1 LSLRSFLARLI
12 WLCVLPLVLLA
23 AYLAVDSVRTAQAE
37 RDLAAANLAKNFA
50 TAIDRSLNARIGA
63 LRMLALSPFA
73 DQPAHW
79 KDLYAEAQGFHQSF
93 DSHVILADRE
103 LRMLFNTRVP
113 FGTDLPKLPR
123 PEGRAAAPAALE
135 TGQPAVGDTFFG
147 PVAREALVA
156 IAVPGLRE
164 GKSAFVVLTIVETRH
179 YQNRIDE
186 LALPAGWSL
195 ALVDGKGATI
205 ARRTPHGLD
214 HAADIDVARRFVA
227 ESEMSPWS
235 VVLEI
240 PRAIYYAPQV
250 TAATA
255 LAVAVLGATVAGV
268 LGGTLASRRLARA
281 VASLAQSPAPG
292 APALDI
298 GEIAAVR
305 RLLDESAQ
313 QREKA
318 EAERRTSEQR
328 FRATFELAAVG
339 IALVAPDG
347 RWLRMNQKLCDI
359 VGYRPDE
366 LLART
371 FQDISHPDDLD
382 ADLAQ
387 VRQLLAGDIETY
399 AIEKRYLRK
408 DGAIVW
414 VNLNVALVRHA
425 DGRPDHFISVVEDIQ
440 RRKEAETAL
449 QAREAA
455 LREAQ
460 RLARVGNWTWD
471 LRTGRHTWSDE
482 IYRVYGRDP
491 NLPPACDAE
500 LQGCFTPESWAGL
513 SVAMERALAHG
524 TPYECDAEIVR
535 GDGTRGWITARGEAT
550 RAADGTVVELHGTVQ
565 DITERKQAAE
575 ALRELNAELEQRVA
589 LRTADLTAAN
599 RELDSFAYAVSH
611 DLRAPLR
618 AMSGFSLALLEDY
631 GERLDGEA
639 KSYLEQIGKASRK
652 MGELIDGILALSRS
666 TRGDFARDEVDVSAL
681 AAGILTELARIESE
695 RAVNIEIEPGLV
707 VRGAARMIELVMEN
721 LLGNAWK
728 YTGRTPAP
736 LIRVFAGEVDGLRG
750 ICVVDNGA
758 GFDMAHAPQ
767 LFQPFR
773 RLHRQDEFPGLG
785 IGLATVQ
792 RIVQRHGGEVRASAA
807 PGEGATFCFTL
818 CGEPEAA

>member
-1 LSLRSFLARLI
+1 MSLHSFLTRLI

-23 AYLAVDSVRTAQAE
+23 GYLAVDSVRTAQAE

-50 TAIDRSLNARIGA
+50 TAVDRNLNARIGA
-63 LRMLALSPFA
+63 LRMLANSPFA

-79 KDLYAEAQGFHQSF
+79 KDLHAEARGFYESF
-93 DSHVILADRE
+93 GSHVILADGE
-103 LRMLFNTRVP
+103 LRMLLNTRVP
-113 FGTDLPKLPR
+113 FGTALPKLPR
-123 PEGRAAAPAALE
+123 PEGRAAAPTALE
-135 TGQPAVGDTFFG
+135 TGRPAVGDIVFG
-147 PVAREALVA
+147 PVAGEPLVA

-164 GKSAFVVLTIVETRH
+164 GKSAFVVLNIVETRQ
-179 YQNRIDE
+179 YQNRIEE

-195 ALVDGKGATI
+195 ALVDGQGATI
-205 ARRTPHGLD
+205 ARRTPPSPT
-214 HAADIDVARRFVA
+214 AAAASDVARRFVA

-240 PRAIYYAPQV
+240 PRTVYYAPLV
-250 TAATA
+250 AAATA
-255 LAVAVLGATVAGV
+255 LAIAVLGATVAGV

-281 VASLAQSPAPG
+281 VASLAQPPAPG
-292 APALDI
+292 APAPDI
-298 GEIAAVR
+298 AEIAAVR

-313 QREKA
+313 RREKA

-347 RWLRMNQKLCDI
+347 RWLRANQKLCDI
-359 VGYRPDE
+359 VGYPPEE
-366 LLART
+366 LPART
-371 FQDISHPDDLD
+371 FQAITHPDDVD

-387 VRQLLAGDIETY
+387 MRQLLAGEIETY

-425 DGRPDHFISVVEDIQ
+425 DGSPDHFISVVEDIQ

-449 QAREAA
+449 QAREAT

-460 RLARVGNWTWD
+460 RLAGVGNWTWD
-471 LRTGRHTWSDE
+471 LRTGRHSWSEE

-491 NLPPACDAE
+491 NLPPASYAE
-500 LQGCFTPESWAGL
+500 LQACFTPESWVGL
-513 SVAMERALAHG
+513 SAVMETALAQG
-524 TPYECDAEIVR
+524 TPYQYDAEIVR
-535 GDGTRGWITARGEAT
+535 DDGTPRWITARGEAT
-550 RAADGTVVELHGTVQ
+550 LDADGTVIELHGTLQ

-589 LRTADLTAAN
+589 LRTAELTAAN

-618 AMSGFSLALLEDY
+618 AMSGFSLALLEDH

-639 KSYLEQIGKASRK
+639 KGYLDQIGKASRK
-652 MGELIDGILALSRS
+652 MGELIDGVLALSRS
-666 TRGDFARDEVDVSAL
+666 TRGDLRIEAVDIPQL
-681 AAGILTELARIESE
+681 ATGIIAELARMDPG
-695 RAVNIEIEPGLV
+695 RAVRIDIEPGLV
-707 VRGAARMIELVMEN
+707 VQGGARMTELVMEN

-728 YTGRTPAP
+728 YTARTPDP
-736 LIRVFAGEVDGLRG
+736 LIRVFAGDIDGRPG
-750 ICVVDNGA
+750 ICVADNGA
-758 GFDMAHAPQ
+758 GFDMAHAHQ
-767 LFQPFR
+767 LFEPFR
-773 RLHRQDEFPGLG
+773 RLHRQDEFPGIG
-785 IGLATVQ
+785 IGLATVR
-792 RIVQRHGGEVRASAA
+792 RIVLRHGGEVRAHAA

-818 CGEPEAA
+818 AGELVPA